1 MVIIVKDEKIMQSKL
16 RSFHESFSHPVDK
29 EYSRSSKD
37 ADGFPIIG
45 DLEKLRIDLIFEEF
59 EEVMDA
65 LNNDKNAEDIL
76 KELCDLVYVCI
87 GFADTFGWD
96 FDTAFNRVHESNMS
110 KLGKDGDPIYR
121 DDGKI
126 LKSDQYKEP
135 ILKDLV

>member
-1 MVIIVKDEKIMQSKL
+1 
-16 RSFHESFSHPVDK
+16 
-29 EYSRSSKD
+29 
-37 ADGFPIIG
+37 
-45 DLEKLRIDLIFEEF
+45 
-59 EEVMDA
+59 MDA

-110 KLGKDGDPIYR
+110 KLGKNGEPIYR